1 MQRVTVRILIIE
13 DDLSIAD
20 FLSRGLREEGYTV
33 AHAADGAEGLRRL
46 VSEWWDI
53 ILLDCWIPKI
63 DGLAVLRQFRQRGGT
78 SPVLLLTARDSIA
91 DRVEGLDSGADD
103 YLCKPFS
110 FAELLARIR
119 SLLRRQLGG
128 PQTRL
133 TFENIELD
141 LVSQQAQRDGRRL
154 DLTAKQQLLLSLFL
168 QHPEETLT
176 REFIYGHVWD
186 ESYDGSSNT
195 LEVHIKELR
204 RELER
209 HGPRVVHTMRG
220 RGYVL
225 SAKSPAELVQA

>member
-1 MQRVTVRILIIE
+1 MTARILIIE

-20 FLSRGLREEGYTV
+20 FLSRGLREEGYAV
-33 AHAADGAEGLRRL
+33 AHSVDGEEGLRRL

-53 ILLDCWIPKI
+53 VLLDCWIPKV
-63 DGLAVLRQFRQRGGT
+63 DGLTVLRRFRQRGGS
-78 SPVLLLTARDSIA
+78 SPILMLTARDTIA
-91 DRVEGLDSGADD
+91 DRVQGLDGGADD

-128 PQTRL
+128 PTTRL
-133 TFENIELD
+133 AFKNIELD
-141 LVSQQAQRDGRRL
+141 LASQQAQRDGMRL
-154 DLTAKQQLLLSLFL
+154 DLTAKQHLLLSLFL
-168 QHPEETLT
+168 QHPEEILT
-176 REFIYGHVWD
+176 REFIYGQVWD
-186 ESYDGSSNT
+186 DGYDGSSNT

-209 HGPRVVHTMRG
+209 HGPRVVHTVRG

-225 SAKSPAELVQA
+225 SAKSPAELVQT